1 MICTVLMDLLFAF
14 PVHEL
19 YSSIPSESNC
29 LEEHIIADS
38 SQNLL
43 QKRKEQEFVDVQN
56 QGARGLRFKN
66 PRDILH
72 ITRI

>member
-1 MICTVLMDLLFAF
+1 MSCTVLMDLLFAF

-19 YSSIPSESNC
+19 YSSILSESNC

-38 SQNLL
+38 SQ
-43 QKRKEQEFVDVQN
+43 KREEQEFIDVQN